1 VAERCIEVD
10 GLRTRWL
17 EEGRGVPLVLLHG
30 ASLGSSCDVW
40 REALPMLAACGVHA
54 IAPDLPGFGLTGNP
68 DDHSLAFRTRF
79 VPAFMQAI
87 GVATA
92 CVLGHSQSGR
102 IPVALALD
110 GNDAVSAAIVVG
122 TGSLLPP
129 LPGASKG
136 DGEGDEGADAEPT
149 LAQTRALLEDNLHH
163 REIITDAVLE
173 LRQRMSVGKNFA
185 AFQAR
190 RAAKAADRG
199 ATREK
204 AVPAWQRVGELAIA
218 LRLIY
223 GREDRGHAAERVA
236 LARERHPA
244 LDIHLVD
251 GARHLVHW
259 DAPEA
264 FTRLVADFVTRAGSP
279 HSPIASRGTAG

>member
-1 VAERCIEVD
+1 MAAEHYVEVE

-17 EEGRGVPLVLLHG
+17 AEGEGTPLVLLHG

-40 REALPMLAACGVHA
+40 RGTLPLLAAHGLRVL
-54 IAPDLPGFGLTGNP
+54 APDLPGFGLTDNP
-68 DDHSLAFRTRF
+68 ADHSLGFRTRF

-87 GVATA
+87 GVMRA
-92 CVLGHSQSGR
+92 VVVGHSQSGR
-102 IPVALALD
+102 IPVALALQ
-110 GNDAVSAAIVVG
+110 GSGAIAGAVVVG

-129 LPGASKG
+129 LPGASKAE
-136 DGEGDEGADAEPT
+136 GEGEEGVDAPPT
-149 LAQTRALLEDNLHH
+149 LSQARAMLEDNVH
-163 REIITDAVLE
+163 RRELVTDEAVA
-173 LRQRMSVGKNFA
+173 LRQRMCTGKNFA

-190 RAAKAADRG
+190 RAAKG
-199 ATREK
+199 ATKEGRDT
-204 AVPAWQRVGELAIA
+204 VPAWQRLGDFPVP

-236 LARERHPA
+236 LARSRDPA

-264 FTRLVADFVTRAGSP
+264 FVALVVDKTSGA
-279 HSPIASRGTAG
+279 

>member
-1 VAERCIEVD
+1 VVAERYIEVD

-17 EEGRGVPLVLLHG
+17 EEGAGVPLVLLHG
-30 ASLGSSCDVW
+30 ASLGSSCDAW
-40 REALPMLAACGVHA
+40 RGVLPLLAARGVRA
-54 IAPDLPGFGLTGNP
+54 IAPDLPGFGLTDNP
-68 DDHSLAFRTRF
+68 GDHSLAFRMLF
-79 VPAFMQAI
+79 VPAFMEAA
-87 GVATA
+87 GVPIA

-102 IPVALALD
+102 IPVALALAASA
-110 GNDAVSAAIVVG
+110 AVSGAIVVG

-129 LPGASKG
+129 LPGASSG
-136 DGEGDEGADAEPT
+136 DGEGDEGAEAEPT
-149 LAQTRALLEDNLHH
+149 LAQTRALLEDNLHR
-163 REIITDAVLE
+163 RELVTDEVLE

-190 RAAKAADRG
+190 RAAKG
-199 ATREK
+199 PK
-204 AVPAWQRVGELAIA
+204 ASAGKENVIPAWQRLGEVAVP

-223 GREDRGHAAERVA
+223 GREDRGHAAGRVA

-259 DAPEA
+259 DSPEV
-264 FTRLVADFVTRAGSP
+264 FTRLVADFVTGNASAARGS
-279 HSPIASRGTAG
+279 TA